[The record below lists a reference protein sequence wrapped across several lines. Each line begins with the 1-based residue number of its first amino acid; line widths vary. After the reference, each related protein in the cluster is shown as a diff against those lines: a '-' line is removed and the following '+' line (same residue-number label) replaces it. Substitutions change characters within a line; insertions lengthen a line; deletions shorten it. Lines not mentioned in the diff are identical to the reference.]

1 MVVDGVHHYQPA
13 SRAGL
18 VLSHLA
24 RLPHTSGGRVQ
35 VGHWIFEV
43 RRVTDRRI
51 TEVRISPGT
60 NRKFPLDNLVPIL
73 YFSEPRTTPMNQ
85 VPFSVESRKV
95 DTGETQI
102 IVTGEIDLAT
112 APQLEQQLARSRGR
126 IVVDLRTVDFMDTT
140 GIRVL
145 LSQKARL
152 EARRGHLRLLIGTDL
167 IRRLL
172 ELSGVID
179 MFEIDES
186 LHPSAQSEH
195 QLHSG
200 LKAV

>member
-1 MVVDGVHHYQPA
+1 LDLRGEKGDRPSHHRSQNQPRDQQEIS
-13 SRAGL
+13 SRQPRPDFVFFRTEDDANEPGAIL
-18 VLSHLA
+18 C
-24 RLPHTSGGRVQ
+24 
-35 VGHWIFEV
+35 
-43 RRVTDRRI
+43 RI
-51 TEVRISPGT
+51 
-60 NRKFPLDNLVPIL
+60 
-73 YFSEPRTTPMNQ
+73 
-85 VPFSVESRKV
+85 
-95 DTGETQI
+95 
-102 IVTGEIDLAT
+102 A
-112 APQLEQQLARSRGR
+112 EQQLARSRGR